1 MKIAF
6 ISSPC
11 AAGQPPLRD
20 FEMKARK
27 TTMSVR
33 ALRKPFARAFAECSH
48 TQKQSTTSSEVL
60 DATSEFSKIALKHFS
75 GDAKAVDN
83 KFRGVGI
90 DFRMFPNCTGG
101 FFGLCQSGRQNIR
114 SDVAQ
119 LPLMF
124 KLICKVL
131 RATLLGK
138 LSEKTHCGKLRKPN

>member
-48 TQKQSTTSSEVL
+48 TQKQSTTSSAVL
-60 DATSEFSKIALKHFS
+60 DATSEFSKIALKHFRAMQRQSTTSSEVLESTSECSQTALEDFS
-75 GDAKAVDN
+75 GGAKAVD
-83 KFRGVGI
+83 
-90 DFRMFPNCTGG
+90 
-101 FFGLCQSGRQNIR
+101 
-114 SDVAQ
+114 
-119 LPLMF
+119 
-124 KLICKVL
+124 
-131 RATLLGK
+131 
-138 LSEKTHCGKLRKPN
+138 KTFEAMLHNSH

>member
-114 SDVAQ
+114 SDVVQ

-124 KLICKVL
+124 KIICKFQCP
-131 RATLLGK
+131 K
-138 LSEKTHCGKLRKPN
+138 LHNLMPNSTPN